1 MTGEKRIALL
11 IDAENISAQYADNIM
26 EEVSNYGVC
35 SYKRIYGSWDRIV
48 HTMWEGEINKN
59 SLKPMM
65 QINNTKGKNATDSA
79 LIIDAMDILYNGN
92 VDVFC
97 IVSSDSDFTSLA
109 RRLMESG
116 VTVIGMGESD
126 KATEALE
133 NAYDKFVYIDM
144 LAGEHDV
151 ASQDSESYTDSDS
164 DSAEVRDGVSSGES
178 YGDSSGKAKQLKG
191 KAQGARKDKPTG
203 NTPSKKELEER
214 IKEIIMENDDKGKMT
229 DLGQI
234 GNELSHIYKNF
245 DVRYYEKRG
254 GGRYKYLRDFV
265 GDFKSLELSRD
276 KDNRVFVSLK
286 K

>member
-1 MTGEKRIALL
+1 MNGEKRIALL

-48 HTMWEGEINKN
+48 HTKWEGEINKN

-65 QINNTKGKNATDSA
+65 QINNTRGKNATDSA

-133 NAYDKFVYIDM
+133 NAYDKFVYIDV
-144 LAGEHDV
+144 LAREDEDGSSSEV
-151 ASQDSESYTDSDS
+151 QEELASGYDQSSDATS
-164 DSAEVRDGVSSGES
+164 DATGKSKSSKS
-178 YGDSSGKAKQLKG
+178 KPATPK
-191 KAQGARKDKPTG
+191 KDKPTG
-203 NTPSKKELEER
+203 NTPSKKAIEER
-214 IKEIIMENDDKGKMT
+214 IREVIMENDDKGKKT

-234 GNELSHIYKNF
+234 GNELSHVYRNF

-265 GDFKSLELSRD
+265 GDFKSLELTRD